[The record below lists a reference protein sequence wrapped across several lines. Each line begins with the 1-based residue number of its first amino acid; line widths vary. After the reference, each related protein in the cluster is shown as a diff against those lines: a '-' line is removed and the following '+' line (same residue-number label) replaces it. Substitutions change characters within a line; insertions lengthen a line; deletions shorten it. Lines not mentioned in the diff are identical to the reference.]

1 VGDWLGFIEGA
12 AGVDYAEVD
21 AIDPSNFNSPSIAIG
36 KLVGTQTVTRKVTA
50 VKTGLY
56 RTSVSVPGVNASVT
70 PSLLTFTRPGQ
81 TKTVKVIF
89 SRRTAPISK
98 AAFGSLTLQSSGAS
112 VRLPIA
118 VTPQAVDAPDTVTGS
133 GAAGSVDFS
142 VKPGFTGSFPVTARG
157 LAAADVQQGE
167 VSAAAPDEPEVLN
180 STIPAGTRVARWNV
194 ASNDASADIDL
205 EVYRVSDG
213 ALVGASGSATGVES
227 VTLVDPEPGAYEVVV
242 YPFSDP
248 TGQTSTEFTFE
259 GFAVG
264 PDLPNLS
271 VTPANPTVTEG
282 QPITLTATWTGLE
295 ATRPYL
301 GYIEYQGGDG
311 TFVTIN

>member
-1 VGDWLGFIEGA
+1 MRCRPPL
-12 AGVDYAEVD
+12 
-21 AIDPSNFNSPSIAIG
+21 
-36 KLVGTQTVTRKVTA
+36 
-50 VKTGLY
+50 
-56 RTSVSVPGVNASVT
+56 RTIPT
-70 PSLLTFTRPGQ
+70 
-81 TKTVKVIF
+81 
-89 SRRTAPISK
+89 
-98 AAFGSLTLQSSGAS
+98 
-112 VRLPIA
+112 
-118 VTPQAVDAPDTVTGS
+118 
-133 GAAGSVDFS
+133 
-142 VKPGFTGSFPVTARG
+142 
-157 LAAADVQQGE
+157 
-167 VSAAAPDEPEVLN
+167 VLN

-213 ALVGASGSATGVES
+213 ALVGASGSATGAES
-227 VTLVDPEPGAYEVVV
+227 VTLFDPQPGAYEVVV

-248 TGQTSTEFTFE
+248 TGQTSTAFTFE

-271 VTPANPTVTEG
+271 VTPATLTVTEG
-282 QPITLTATWTGLE
+282 QPVTLTATWTGLE